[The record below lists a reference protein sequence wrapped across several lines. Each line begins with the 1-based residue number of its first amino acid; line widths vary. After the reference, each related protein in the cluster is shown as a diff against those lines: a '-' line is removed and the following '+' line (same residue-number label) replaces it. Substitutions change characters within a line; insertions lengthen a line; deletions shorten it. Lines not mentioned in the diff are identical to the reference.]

1 MRLSPGDAGVLA
13 AVRAN
18 GPGTLAHCLGR
29 FPTVLEAQAA
39 GRLWE
44 AGLVTRDM
52 AGVYAAVAD
61 PPAGGAVERSPN
73 KSAPA
78 VLERGIVSS
87 HRTPRQRGRLPQ
99 SGPDNYS
106 LRRVLGLDE

>member
-52 AGVYAAVAD
+52 AGVYAALALAAATLPVWEKDATTRFMA
-61 PPAGGAVERSPN
+61 PFSAGALLTFAYVEWVHWFRE
-73 KSAPA
+73 K
-78 VLERGIVSS
+78 RK
-87 HRTPRQRGRLPQ
+87 
-99 SGPDNYS
+99 
-106 LRRVLGLDE
+106 